1 MFELHQ
7 RLQADTALIGQLP
20 LCSALLSRDAN
31 YPWVILVPRRAD
43 IAEIYQLSL
52 EDRQQLLLES
62 CALAEAME
70 TIFQGD
76 KLNIAAIGN
85 LVPQLHLHHV
95 VRYKTDAAWPGPI
108 WGAVEAMA
116 YSDALLQQRLTELRR
131 GLAELLD

>member
-43 IAEIYQLSL
+43 IAEIYQLSP

-70 TIFQGD
+70 TIFQSD

-95 VRYKTDAAWPGPI
+95 VRYKTDAAWPGPV
-108 WGAVEAMA
+108 WGAVEAVD
-116 YSDALLQQRLTELRR
+116 YSDALLQQRLTELRL

>member
-1 MFELHQ
+1 MFELHL
-7 RLQADTALIGQLP
+7 RLQSDTALIGQLP

-31 YPWVILVPRRAD
+31 YPWVILVPRRAG
-43 IAEIYQLSL
+43 ITEIYQLNP

-62 CALAEAME
+62 CVLAEAME
-70 TIFQGD
+70 AIFRGD

-95 VRYKTDAAWPGPI
+95 VRYKSDAAWPGPV
-108 WGAVEAMA
+108 WGAVEAVA

>member
-43 IAEIYQLSL
+43 IAEIYQLSP

-62 CALAEAME
+62 CALAEALE

-95 VRYKTDAAWPGPI
+95 VRYKTDAAWPGPV
-108 WGAVEAMA
+108 WGAVEAVA
-116 YSDALLQQRLTELRR
+116 YSDALLQQRLSELRR
-131 GLAELLD
+131 GLAKLLD

>member
-1 MFELHQ
+1 MFELHL
-7 RLQADTALIGQLP
+7 RLQSDTALIGQLP

-43 IAEIYQLSL
+43 IAEIYQLSP

-62 CALAEAME
+62 CALAEALE
-70 TIFQGD
+70 TNFQGD

-95 VRYKTDAAWPGPI
+95 VRYKTDAAWPGPV
-108 WGAVEAMA
+108 WGAVEAVA
-116 YSDALLQQRLTELRR
+116 YSDALLQQRLSELRR
-131 GLAELLD
+131 GLAKLLD

>member
-1 MFELHQ
+1 MFELHL
-7 RLQADTALIGQLP
+7 RLQSDTSLIGQLP

-31 YPWVILVPRRAD
+31 YPWVILVPRRAG
-43 IAEIYQLSL
+43 ITEIYQLNP

-62 CALAEAME
+62 CVLAEAME
-70 TIFQGD
+70 AIFRGD

-95 VRYKTDAAWPGPI
+95 VRYKSDAAWPGPV
-108 WGAVEAMA
+108 WGAVEAVA

>member
-43 IAEIYQLSL
+43 IAEIYQLSP

-70 TIFQGD
+70 TIFQSD

-95 VRYKTDAAWPGPI
+95 VRYKTDAAWPGPV
-108 WGAVEAMA
+108 WGAVEAVA

-131 GLAELLD
+131 GLAELLG